1 MTKLHYI
8 LPLLILL
15 LAGCSESEYLGVEG
29 GNSTDMAIGFAG
41 EMGSATRALS
51 GAAAAAELS
60 DSFVVYG
67 FKTTSTTPQT
77 VFDHYNVNFTDG
89 SAGSTTSNTA
99 GWEYVGQTANV
110 LNSTLG
116 TTEKQDIKYWDMAA
130 GQYDFV
136 AFSAGAATQV
146 NTTPASGQVQF
157 SPVDN
162 ASLTTK
168 AYTIT
173 GATADLAK
181 VYIADRVTA
190 TKEGTAP
197 NMAYK
202 NAVQFNFRSLA
213 ATVRIGLFETI
224 PGYSVKDVK
233 FYQQPISA
241 SGVETPYLYAGTQT
255 IPSGKGIVNV
265 SFPEENS
272 SQPAYNKAVVKYDSE
287 GEKTQTLT
295 LGALTANA
303 AKEDKETGGNI
314 YLARTSSAASMTQ
327 DVLVVP
333 APASDLTLKV
343 DFTLVSIDYNETIN
357 VKGAVATIPAQYTNW
372 QSNYA
377 YTYLF
382 KISDMVTNA
391 FGQVLYPITF
401 DALET
406 VDDDGIQQTI
416 TTIDQPSITTFAKG
430 ELGSDY
436 YVGDNI
442 YVSVANGTPKVLS
455 ASNSKLYTVSLT
467 GSTLQSEI
475 TEKNIMDNRN
485 AIEANTHDIHLTD
498 VTSSMVTFTNTIDP
512 EDSSTGDR
520 ITATGNVFAKF
531 TAGNDTYVFEFT
543 DSEPVYY
550 QTAAEYNTD
559 KGTTFTDQ
567 QFAALTNEQKIK
579 VPAGK
584 HYKVIRVGDAQRPL
598 ELPDIPEEEI

>member
-60 DSFVVYG
+60 NSFVVYG

-110 LNSTLG
+110 LNSKLSG
-116 TTEKQDIKYWDMAA
+116 GEQDIKYWDMAA
-130 GQYDFV
+130 DRYDLV
-136 AFSAGAATQV
+136 AFSKGTATQV

-162 ASLTTK
+162 ANLTAK

-173 GATADLAK
+173 GATTDLAK

-190 TKEGTAP
+190 NKTGTAP
-197 NMAYK
+197 ADMAYK

-233 FYQQPISA
+233 FYQQPISVTA
-241 SGVETPYLYAGTQT
+241 EAAPCLYAGTQT

-265 SFPEENS
+265 SFPS
-272 SQPAYNKAVVKYDSE
+272 ANKAVATYSPE
-287 GEKTQTLT
+287 GEKAQTLT

-314 YLARTSSAASMTQ
+314 YLGRNSSEASTTAGTQ
-327 DVLVVP
+327 VIP
-333 APASDLTLKV
+333 APASDLTLKI

-357 VKGAVATIPAQYTNW
+357 VKGATATIPAQYTNW
-372 QSNYA
+372 QPNTA

-382 KISDMVTNA
+382 KLSDAATDV
-391 FGQVLYPITF
+391 FGRLLYPITF
-401 DALET
+401 DALEVT
-406 VDDDGIQQTI
+406 DKNDWGVQQTI
-416 TTIDQPSITTFAKG
+416 TTIDQPSITTYAKG

-436 YVGDNI
+436 FVGDNI
-442 YVSVANGTPKVLS
+442 YISVTNGTAKTLN
-455 ASNSKLYTVSLT
+455 ADNAKLYTASAI
-467 GSTLQSEI
+467 SADII
-475 TEKNIMDNRN
+475 TEKN
-485 AIEANTHDIHLTD
+485 LTD
-498 VTSSMVTFTNTIDP
+498 GISGITLNEVPDGFMTFTDHIDAA
-512 EDSSTGDR
+512 DSSTGDQ
-520 ITATGNVFAKF
+520 INAIADSNFAKF
-531 TAGNDTYVFEFT
+531 TAGNEIYVFEYT
-543 DSEPVYY
+543 EGTGDD
-550 QTAAEYNTD
+550 AE
-559 KGTTFTDQ
+559 
-567 QFAALTNEQKIK
+567 
-579 VPAGK
+579 K
-584 HYKVIRVGDAQRPL
+584 HYKVIRIGDARRPL
-598 ELPDIPEEEI
+598 TLPDIPEEDL

>member
-60 DSFVVYG
+60 NSFVVYG

-110 LNSTLG
+110 LNSKLSG
-116 TTEKQDIKYWDMAA
+116 GEQDIKYWDMAA
-130 GQYDFV
+130 DRYDLV
-136 AFSAGAATQV
+136 AFSKGTATQV

-162 ASLTTK
+162 ANLTAK

-173 GATADLAK
+173 GATTDLAK

-190 TKEGTAP
+190 NKTGTAP
-197 NMAYK
+197 ADMAYK

-233 FYQQPISA
+233 FYQQPISVTA
-241 SGVETPYLYAGTQT
+241 EAAPCLYAGTQT

-265 SFPEENS
+265 SFPS
-272 SQPAYNKAVVKYDSE
+272 ANKAVATYSPE
-287 GEKTQTLT
+287 GEKAQTLT

-314 YLARTSSAASMTQ
+314 YLGRNSSEASTTAGTQ
-327 DVLVVP
+327 VIP
-333 APASDLTLKV
+333 APASDLTLKI

-357 VKGAVATIPAQYTNW
+357 VKGATATIPAQYTNW
-372 QSNYA
+372 QPNTA

-382 KISDMVTNA
+382 KLSDAATDV
-391 FGQVLYPITF
+391 FGRLLYPITF
-401 DALET
+401 DALEVT
-406 VDDDGIQQTI
+406 DKNDWGVQQTI
-416 TTIDQPSITTFAKG
+416 TTIDQPSITTYAKG
-430 ELGSDY
+430 TLGSDY
-436 YVGDNI
+436 FVGDHI
-442 YVSVANGTPKVLS
+442 YVAVTNGTPKELTDD
-455 ASNSKLYTVSLT
+455 NSKLYTVSLK
-467 GSTLQSEI
+467 GSGAQKDI
-475 TEKNIMDNRN
+475 TEQNILDNID
-485 AIEANTHDIHLTD
+485 AIANGTFGLFSLNEA
-498 VTSSMVTFTNTIDP
+498 SSMLTFTNTIDP

-598 ELPDIPEEEI
+598 SLPDIPEEEI